1 MTKRFVPTC
10 GSPEHLLNRRAF
22 LGGIGGALAGTIGLD
37 ILGNPLLANQMQR
50 QQKRVI
56 MLFLSGGAS
65 QFETWDPKPGRPTG
79 GPFQAI
85 QTSIP
90 GYRMCELMPRMAS
103 RMHKTAVIRSFS
115 SPNAEHEGRGVTA
128 ILNGERNDVG
138 TLRTPSIGCLL
149 ARELAQPGSLVPDHV
164 GMYTTYVGFNLNVQ
178 VDFAAFLGARHEPI
192 HILNRLAPE
201 GDQLPAFLTDSDHRE
216 REALRDHL
224 ARGFQAN
231 RERDATVA
239 SHRMAY
245 QRVRGMMDNH
255 RLFDISQEP
264 RSIRDRYGHSLF
276 GQQALVAR
284 RLVEAGVPFVRLNR
298 GWWDSHGENF
308 EIHASLVPDLDKV
321 MSALLEDLEQRGLIE
336 NTLVVTF
343 AEMGRTPQI
352 NAMRGRDHWGRC
364 WSVTLSGCGVRGGVV
379 HGSTNADGTDVA
391 QDRVSAAQFF
401 ATIFRAVGIDHQ
413 KEYAAPDGRPIM
425 LTPYHTQPVGAVLQ

>member
-1 MTKRFVPTC
+1 MTRRIFPTC
-10 GSPEHLLNRRAF
+10 GSPVHSLDRRSF
-22 LGGIGGALAGTIGLD
+22 LGGVGGALTACVGLD
-37 ILGNPLLANQMQR
+37 ALGGPVLASQLQR

-79 GPFQAI
+79 GPFQTI
-85 QTSIP
+85 QTSVP
-90 GYRMCELMPRMAS
+90 GYRVCELMPRMAS

-115 SPNAEHEGRGVTA
+115 SPNTAHEGLSVNA
-128 ILNGERNDVG
+128 ILSGDRRDVG

-149 ARELAQPGSLVPDHV
+149 ARELSQPGSLVPDHV
-164 GMYTTYVGFNLNVQ
+164 GLYTTYVGFNNNVQ
-178 VDFAAFLGARHEPI
+178 VDFASFLGARYEPI
-192 HILNRLAPE
+192 NILNKLAPE
-201 GDQLPAFLTDSDHRE
+201 GDQLPDFLTDRDHRD
-216 REALRDHL
+216 REALRDRL
-224 ARGFQAN
+224 ARDFQSS
-231 RERDATVA
+231 RERDVTVA
-239 SHRMAY
+239 SHRTAY
-245 QRVRGMMDNH
+245 QRVRGLMDNH

-264 RSIRDRYGHSLF
+264 QCVRDRYGHSLF

-321 MSALLEDLEQRGLIE
+321 MSALLDDLEQRGLLE
-336 NTLVVTF
+336 DTLVVTF

-352 NAMRGRDHWGRC
+352 NSMRGRDHWGQC
-364 WSVTLSGCGVRGGVV
+364 WSVTLTGSGIRGGVV

-391 QDRVSAAQFF
+391 QDRVTAAQFF

-413 KEYAAPDGRPIM
+413 KEFAAPDGRPIL
-425 LTPYHTQPVGAVLQ
+425 LTPYDTQPVGAVLA